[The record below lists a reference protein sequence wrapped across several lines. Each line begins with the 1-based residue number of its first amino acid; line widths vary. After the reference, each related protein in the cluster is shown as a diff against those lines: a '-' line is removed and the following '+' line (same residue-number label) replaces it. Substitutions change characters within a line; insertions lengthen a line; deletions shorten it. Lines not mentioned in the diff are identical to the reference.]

1 MRFNELS
8 GAHISSASWGVPF
21 DYDSPTYGPSSYH
34 SHHTCQPATLPPH
47 RRTTPS
53 PRHPSPPTH
62 TTCSSAPAYSIKEL
76 SADAYLY
83 QHRDHLMLY
92 AAGNDGGEA
101 YGVGGVVGDAG
112 GAEQLT
118 STLTNPSQ
126 SKNAM
131 VYEGT
136 LYSWLQPTLCHPALP
151 ATLLHHSSLR
161 HTTLLSSHPPNYPL
175 LIADM

>member
-1 MRFNELS
+1 
-8 GAHISSASWGVPF
+8 
-21 DYDSPTYGPSSYH
+21 
-34 SHHTCQPATLPPH
+34 
-47 RRTTPS
+47 
-53 PRHPSPPTH
+53 
-62 TTCSSAPAYSIKEL
+62 
-76 SADAYLY
+76 
-83 QHRDHLMLY
+83 MLY

-136 LYSWLQPTLCHPALP
+136 LCPWLQPTLCHPAQP

-161 HTTLLSSHPPNYPL
+161 HTTPLSSHPPHYPL
-175 LIADM
+175 HIDMTAIHRQQVIGCSGTPQGQNMDDLAYFSSVGPTNDGRIKPDVIAPGYFVSSADSVGEESTRTCEITPKVHSNSC